1 MTKIAILKVK
11 IYKMLCLV
19 AFVWYGGV
27 TMAQTNPAAPSDTP
41 SSRTEG
47 EQKDSLKGSFTGWQ
61 HIAYGKVSKEGVSS
75 SISGVSGKDIEKNT
89 VFSLGNALYGKIV
102 GLTLDQ
108 NGGEPG
114 NDAPGFTVRG
124 VGTFG
129 WSHAP
134 LVLVDGF
141 ERDLNSVSV
150 FDVESISVLKDAA
163 ATSLYGLKAANGVIM
178 VNTKRGFAGKS
189 KVSVDLSQGVQSP
202 VKLPEFVPSSQF
214 VRMYNQALVN
224 DGLPER
230 YTPADIAGYDS
241 GDPLYYPDVDWT
253 RELVRNYSPMTSVNV
268 SSSGGN
274 KVAQYYVSLGYLHSS
289 GLYNHTDLND
299 GYSTNS
305 DLGRINFRS
314 NIDVSLFR
322 DLKLRLNLGG
332 QINDANAPRMA
343 TTDIWNRL
351 VDYPSHLFPIYVG
364 DNLLGGTSTY
374 PENPMG
380 YINSRGYRSNHNRFF
395 QSDLDLKYDMGRLVK
410 GLSVGTRIGFD
421 NQYNVNDAWTKSFAV
436 FQVTMDPA
444 TGQPVYSAPIGTNSN
459 LAYATPYSESQYRRA
474 TVDFYTE
481 YSHDFSEK
489 RHLSAMLMYTQSTY
503 TVGKE
508 NPYKNQAIN
517 GRAQYN
523 YDNRFFGELSASYSG
538 SEAFAEG
545 ERFGIFPAISGA
557 WILSQESFL
566 KDHPV
571 INYLKLRSSAGMVGT
586 GRVETRFAYRQ
597 LYVGSGTYYLG
608 SSNAGLGGITESTIA
623 NPGLTFEKS
632 FQYEAGTEIR
642 LFKQLDLTLT
652 YFLQDRKDILT
663 SQSTTV
669 PSVFGGVLPS
679 VNKGKVRNQGI
690 ETTLLW
696 DKTAREFGYFVKLNL
711 SYIKDKVVAME
722 EEVVPVGSEYYYRK
736 GQPVYYSYGLEA
748 LGLFQSTEE
757 IANSPVQQFG
767 PVQPGDIKYKDRN
780 NDGVINN
787 YDSGPICNGS
797 TPTLETGLEFG
808 FNYKGFDIQAM
819 FQGQFD
825 RNINLASYGNLFFPL
840 RTNLKISTYVEEPW
854 TEVNKST
861 AKYPRLS
868 TMDNSNNYRSSS
880 FWYKNGDFIKMRSI
894 ELGYNLPAPI
904 AKSIKLSQARL
915 FVRGMNILTI
925 DSFKYADPESISGYP
940 AMKSYNIGLKVQF

>member
-1 MTKIAILKVK
+1 MTKTRTFKVNIAR
-11 IYKMLCLV
+11 MLCLPAFILYGEV
-19 AFVWYGGV
+19 A
-27 TMAQTNPAAPSDTP
+27 MAQTNKVADSD
-41 SSRTEG
+41 SQANKVVI

-61 HIAYGKVSKEGVSS
+61 TIAYGKVTKESVSS
-75 SISGVSGKDIEKNT
+75 SITGITGKEIEKNT

-163 ATSLYGLKAANGVIM
+163 STSLYGLKAANGVIM
-178 VNTKRGFAGKS
+178 VNTKRGYTGKS
-189 KVSVDLSQGVQSP
+189 RVAVDLSQGVQAP
-202 VKLPEFVPSSQF
+202 IKLPEFVNSSQF
-214 VRMYNQALVN
+214 VRMYNQALAN

-230 YTPADIAGYDS
+230 YNATDIAGYDS
-241 GDPLYYPDVDWT
+241 GDPLYYPNVDWT
-253 RELVRNYSPMTSVNV
+253 KELVRDYSPMTSVNV

-274 KVAQYYVSLGYLHSS
+274 KVAQYYVSLGYLHNT
-289 GLYNHTDLND
+289 GIYKHTDMND

-314 NIDVSLFR
+314 NIDVNLFR

-343 TTDIWNRL
+343 TTDIWNRM
-351 VDYPSHLFPIYVG
+351 VDYPTHLFPVYVG
-364 DNLLGGTSTY
+364 QNLLGGTSTY

-380 YINSRGYRSNHNRFF
+380 YINSRGYRTNHNRFF
-395 QSDLDLKYDMGRLVK
+395 QSDLELKYDLGRLVK
-410 GLSVGTRIGFD
+410 GLSAGARIGFD

-436 FQVTMDPA
+436 FQVTKDSV

-459 LAYATPYSESQYRRA
+459 LVYASPYGESQNRRA
-474 TVDFYTE
+474 TVDFYSE
-481 YSHDFSEK
+481 YTHDFSSK
-489 RHLSAMLMYTQSTY
+489 HHLSSMLMYTQSKY

-545 ERFGIFPAISGA
+545 ERFGLFPAISGA
-557 WILSQESFL
+557 WIISQESFL
-566 KDHPV
+566 KNNPV

-597 LYVGSGTYYLG
+597 LYVGSGTYYFG
-608 SSNAGLGGITESTIA
+608 SSNAGLGGITEGTIA
-623 NPGLTFEKS
+623 NPDLTFEKS
-632 FQYEAGTEIR
+632 NQYEVGLDMR
-642 LFKQLDLTLT
+642 LFKQLDFTVA
-652 YFLQDRKDILT
+652 YFLQDRRDILT

-669 PSVFGGVLPS
+669 PSIFGGVLPS

-696 DKTAREFGYFVKLNL
+696 DKTAKEFGYFVKLNL
-711 SYIKDKVVAME
+711 SYIKDKVIAME
-722 EEVVPVGSEYYYRK
+722 EEVVPAGSEYYYRE

-748 LGLFQSTEE
+748 LGLFQSAEE

-808 FNYKGFDIQAM
+808 FIYKGFDIQAL

-825 RNINLASYGNLFFPL
+825 RSINLASYGNIFFPL
-840 RTNLKISTYVEEPW
+840 RSNLKISTYVEEPW
-854 TEVNKST
+854 TEANKSI

-868 TMDNSNNYRSSS
+868 TMDNSNNYRNSS

-894 ELGYNLPAPI
+894 ELGYNLPAQV

-915 FVRGMNILTI
+915 FLRGMNLLTI
-925 DSFKYADPESISGYP
+925 DSFKYADPESVSGYP